1 MTIAG
6 NSGSKGLGSRGVQT
20 MAVMACLYF
29 VFGLVSWMNA
39 VLIPYFK
46 VACDLHTEV
55 QSYLVTF
62 AFNIAYLLIAIPA
75 SVFLDHVGYRRGASA
90 GLGLLSFGA
99 LLFWPAALQ
108 RSYFLFLVA
117 LFLMGMALAIL
128 QTLANPL
135 VVTIGPR
142 DSAAR
147 RISIVGICNK
157 LAGILSPL
165 VIAELIIRSQDRQ
178 TMASIDSGMLSGVAK
193 EQALDQMVRG
203 VIVPYVILALVLLL
217 LGILFYF
224 SPIPDEGDLD
234 DDVPRGEDS
243 GRKSVLSYP
252 YLVLGAIAMFCHLG
266 AIQVSVSTLVSYS
279 MEFGRDLISAR
290 IFPSLS
296 LSCVLIGY
304 FCGIIMIPR
313 VISQAT
319 ALKVCSSLG
328 LFLSVLVLFLPP
340 MASVVCLVL
349 LGLPNSLIYAGIWPL
364 AIRNL
369 GKWKNLGS
377 AILVMSFCGN
387 AVLPLI
393 YGSIADVIGKQLAY
407 IILIPCFLY
416 LIYYAFKGHKVE
428 SWK

>member
-1 MTIAG
+1 MTIARD
-6 NSGSKGLGSRGVQT
+6 SGSKGRGTRVVQT

-46 VACDLHTEV
+46 VACDLHTEA

-62 AFNIAYLLIAIPA
+62 AFNIAYLLMAIPA

-90 GLGLLSFGA
+90 GLGLLSLGA
-99 LLFWPAALQ
+99 LLFWPAAIL
-108 RSYFLFLVA
+108 RSYYLFLVA
-117 LFLMGMALAIL
+117 LFVMGVALAIL

-142 DSAAR
+142 ESAAR

-165 VIAELIIRSQDRQ
+165 MIAELIIRPQDRQ
-178 TMASIDSGMLSGVAK
+178 TMASIDSGMLTGAMK

-203 VIVPYVILALVLLL
+203 VIVPYVVLALVLFL

-224 SPIPDEGDLD
+224 SPIPDDGNLD
-234 DDVPRGEDS
+234 DDVPESMDGAC
-243 GRKSVLSYP
+243 KSVLSYP

-266 AIQVSVSTLVSYS
+266 AMQVSVSTLASYS

-296 LSCVLIGY
+296 LVCVLIGY
-304 FCGIIMIPR
+304 FCGIILIPR
-313 VISQAT
+313 VISQTT
-319 ALKVCSSLG
+319 ALKVCSSVG

-340 MASVVCLVL
+340 TASLICLVL
-349 LGLPNSLIYAGIWPL
+349 FGLPNSLIYAGIWPL

-377 AILVMSFCGN
+377 AIMVMSFCVN

-393 YGSIADVIGKQLAY
+393 YGYIADVIGKQFAY
-407 IILIPCFLY
+407 IILIPCFVY
-416 LIYYAFKGHKVE
+416 LLYYAFKGHRVE